1 MYNNDRERTL
11 NNAKE
16 KTVSV
21 WTEIY
26 RNVDPYLNIYYDPN
40 SVKILEPNF
49 AYYNI
54 KLWTAFFME
63 NNLYLRNERFFV
75 NDSNNEVYF
84 SNINDFF
91 IYEKELDKKK
101 LKEKDDKYDDLMKLT
116 SGLYCQIKDNEEIV
130 NSLDDKSKQFLE
142 QVKSKL
148 LLIQKL
154 KGSGKK

>member
-1 MYNNDRERTL
+1 MTE
-11 NNAKE
+11 KE
-16 KTVSV
+16 HRIMPK
-21 WTEIY
+21 
-26 RNVDPYLNIYYDPN
+26 
-40 SVKILEPNF
+40 KKQFQFLEPNF

-75 NDSNNEVYF
+75 NDLNNEVYF

-101 LKEKDDKYDDLMKLT
+101 LKEKDDKYNELMNLT
-116 SGLYCQIKDNEEIV
+116 SGIYNQVKDNEEII
-130 NSLDDKSKQFLE
+130 NSLDDKSKALLE

-148 LLIQKL
+148 LSIQKL
-154 KGSGKK
+154 KGVSKK

>member
-1 MYNNDRERTL
+1 MRRTES
-11 NNAKE
+11 NAKE

-26 RNVDPYLNIYYDPN
+26 RDVDPYLNIYYDPN

-75 NDSNNEVYF
+75 NDFNNEVYF

-91 IYEKELDKKK
+91 IYEKEMDKKK
-101 LKEKDDKYDDLMKLT
+101 LKEKDDKYNELLNLT
-116 SGLYCQIKDNEEIV
+116 SGIYNQVKDNEEII
-130 NSLDDKSKQFLE
+130 NSLDDKSKALLE

-148 LLIQKL
+148 LSIQKL
-154 KGSGKK
+154 KGVSKK